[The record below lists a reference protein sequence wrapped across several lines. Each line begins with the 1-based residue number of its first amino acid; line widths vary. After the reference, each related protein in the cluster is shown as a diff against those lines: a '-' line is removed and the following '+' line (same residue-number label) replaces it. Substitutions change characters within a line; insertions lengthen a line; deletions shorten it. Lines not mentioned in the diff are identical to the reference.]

1 MGFPNRKKGSS
12 HRLKFVNFAKLI
24 FSANQIPV
32 TPDETDA
39 FFSRLIIINFP
50 NQLLVDKADPS
61 LVEKLT
67 TNGQRAIWL
76 IGGDTEKTSQS
87 IKKGYL
93 CTRGYYRAKKYD
105 KYVQSSDPIRAF
117 VEAELIKDADSS

>member
-1 MGFPNRKKGSS
+1 M
-12 HRLKFVNFAKLI
+12 NFAKLI

-93 CTRGYYRAKKYD
+93 CTRAYYRAKKYD